1 MPIYEYYCRT
11 CNEKFTQL
19 RPIAAAGQ
27 PSTCAAGHRAMTVLT
42 TATVFS
48 GGARPDADEPEAMP
62 SGGGCACGR
71 GACACGSLN

>member
-19 RPIAAAGQ
+19 RPISAAGQ
-27 PSTCAAGHRAMTVLT
+27 PSTCGAGHRAMTVLT
-42 TATVFS
+42 TATVLA
-48 GGARPDADEPEAMP
+48 GGARFEPSEGEVAP

-71 GACACGSLN
+71 GACGCGSLN